1 MTKGTLYMIPCPIVE
16 GRIDSI
22 PPETMRVLHELTH
35 FYVEKAKTAR
45 HFLKDS
51 RHPRPLADI
60 QIHEITTQ
68 TSENEAFLSKCLSGT
83 DIGVIS
89 EAGCPGIA
97 DPGAEAVA
105 WAHQRQISVIPL
117 PGPSSI
123 LLALMASG
131 FNGQSFAFN
140 GYLSNKKPI
149 LINQLKDLENKL
161 KSSGQTQIFMETP
174 YRNIFMMECA
184 VSTLHKD
191 TRLCVACNISGQDH
205 SIRQMRVSE
214 WKMQDFNEYH
224 KKPCIF
230 IIGRS

>member
-1 MTKGTLYMIPCPIVE
+1 MEKGTLYMIACPIVE
-16 GRIDSI
+16 GHVDSI
-22 PPETMRVLHELTH
+22 PPETMRVLHGLTH

-51 RHPRPLADI
+51 RHPTPLADI
-60 QIHEITTQ
+60 QIHEITAQKT
-68 TSENEAFLSKCLSGT
+68 ENDAFLSKCLSGT
-83 DIGVIS
+83 DIGIIS

-105 WAHQRQISVIPL
+105 WAHHRQISVIPL
-117 PGPSSI
+117 SGPSSI

-140 GYLSNKKPI
+140 GYLSNKKPV
-149 LINQLKDLENKL
+149 LINQLKELENRL

-174 YRNIFMMECA
+174 YRNIFILECMITA
-184 VSTLHKD
+184 LHKD
-191 TRLCVACNISGQDH
+191 TRLCIACNISGQDQN
-205 SIRQMRVSE
+205 IRQMRVSE
-214 WKMQDFNEYH
+214 WKMQHFNDYH

-230 IIGRS
+230 IIGRT